1 MNMPTPAGVP
11 VTTTSPG
18 SNAVNVVTNSRIS
31 GISKMPMPLARWW
44 GFGLVWLALV
54 LVLTDLGW
62 SQLQGKAGR
71 P

>member
-1 MNMPTPAGVP
+1 
-11 VTTTSPG
+11 
-18 SNAVNVVTNSRIS
+18 
-31 GISKMPMPLARWW
+31 MPMPLARWW